1 MKAPVKYIDAQQKE
15 ALIVMIAI
23 LFIEEH
29 SLLRQEDLEDA
40 KNSLQALFLRTSGQ
54 AALLT
59 KLIEVLQA
67 TKNIQQTFASIFTVL
82 SGIGKGVLA
91 VENKIALLRE
101 SLDQHK
107 LTAEEHRDFIDPFL
121 SFSQNFQR
129 QLAAFARGIETYVE
143 LKENEARHAH
153 IYRIARDARE
163 QLRDRLKGDLGSK
176 PQGKTESRIRDEVVS
191 SFDYGEARESLQ
203 LAIAEARTKEQDVLV
218 QLDAI
223 KAMCQLAMNPA
234 MREKPALGTKPASTK
249 PAHEDVFT
257 RLTEALQKHPALER
271 LKEPVVELFKLY
283 QHSYGMF
290 ALDYN
295 RLQQALQLM
304 QKNAAAYFEAKEE
317 DKDIRAKREKLRRIE
332 GLIPFLERGS
342 RMLDEKEYNTYTI
355 YTRRLSDVI
364 SEEKAAWASIADD
377 LLRAKVQAEA
387 EMSTR
392 L

>member
-153 IYRIARDARE
+153 IYRIARDART

-249 PAHEDVFT
+249 PAHEDIFT

-342 RMLDEKEYNTYTI
+342 RMLDEKEFNTYSI
-355 YTRRLSDVI
+355 YTRRLSEVI
-364 SEEKAAWASIADD
+364 SETKAAWASIADD

-387 EMSTR
+387 EMSTK

>member
-23 LFIEEH
+23 LFIEEYG
-29 SLLRQEDLEDA
+29 LLRQEDLEDA

-54 AALLT
+54 ATLLT

-67 TKNIQQTFASIFTVL
+67 TKNIQQTFASIFIIL

-91 VENKIALLRE
+91 VEGKIALLRE

-107 LTAEEHRDFIDPFL
+107 ITAEEYRDFIDPFL

-129 QLAAFARGIETYVE
+129 QLAAFARGIEVYVE

-203 LAIAEARTKEQDVLV
+203 LAIAEARAKEQEVLV

-249 PAHEDVFT
+249 PAHEDIFT

-332 GLIPFLERGS
+332 GLIPFLDRGS
-342 RMLDEKEYNTYTI
+342 RMLDEKEFNTYSI
-355 YTRRLSDVI
+355 YTRRLSEVI
-364 SEEKAAWASIADD
+364 SETKAAWASIADD

>member
-54 AALLT
+54 ATLLT

-67 TKNIQQTFASIFTVL
+67 TKNIQQTFASIFIIL

-91 VENKIALLRE
+91 VEGKIALLRE
-101 SLDQHK
+101 NLDQHK
-107 LTAEEHRDFIDPFL
+107 ITAEEYRDFIDPFL

-129 QLAAFARGIETYVE
+129 QLAAFARGIEVYVE

-203 LAIAEARTKEQDVLV
+203 LAIAEAHTKEQEVLV

-234 MREKPALGTKPASTK
+234 MREKPAPGAKPANTK
-249 PAHEDVFT
+249 PAHEDIFT

-304 QKNAAAYFEAKEE
+304 HKNAAAYFEAKEE

-355 YTRRLSDVI
+355 YTHRLSDVI
-364 SEEKAAWASIADD
+364 SEAKAAWAPVAEE

>member
-143 LKENEARHAH
+143 LKENEARRAH
-153 IYRIARDARE
+153 IYRIARDART

-364 SEEKAAWASIADD
+364 SEEKAAWASIAED
-377 LLRAKVQAEA
+377 LLRTKVQAEA
-387 EMSTR
+387 EMSTK

>member
-101 SLDQHK
+101 NLDQHK

-153 IYRIARDARE
+153 IYRIARDART

-342 RMLDEKEYNTYTI
+342 RMLDEKEFNTYSI

-387 EMSTR
+387 EMSTK

>member
-1 MKAPVKYIDAQQKE
+1 M
-15 ALIVMIAI
+15 
-23 LFIEEH
+23 
-29 SLLRQEDLEDA
+29 
-40 KNSLQALFLRTSGQ
+40 
-54 AALLT
+54 
-59 KLIEVLQA
+59 
-67 TKNIQQTFASIFTVL
+67 
-82 SGIGKGVLA
+82 
-91 VENKIALLRE
+91 
-101 SLDQHK
+101 
-107 LTAEEHRDFIDPFL
+107 
-121 SFSQNFQR
+121 
-129 QLAAFARGIETYVE
+129 
-143 LKENEARHAH
+143 
-153 IYRIARDARE
+153 
-163 QLRDRLKGDLGSK
+163 
-176 PQGKTESRIRDEVVS
+176 S
-191 SFDYGEARESLQ
+191 SFDYGESRESLQ
-203 LAIAEARTKEQDVLV
+203 LAIAEARAKEQEVLI

-234 MREKPALGTKPASTK
+234 MREKPSLGAKPASTK
-249 PAHEDVFT
+249 PAHEDIFT

-332 GLIPFLERGS
+332 GLIPFLDRGS
-342 RMLDEKEYNTYTI
+342 RMLDEKEYNTYAI

-364 SEEKAAWASIADD
+364 SEAKAAWVSIADD

-387 EMSTR
+387 DMSTR

>member
-67 TKNIQQTFASIFTVL
+67 TKNIQQTFASIFIIL

-249 PAHEDVFT
+249 PAHEDIFT

-332 GLIPFLERGS
+332 GLIPFLDRGS
-342 RMLDEKEYNTYTI
+342 RMLDEKEYNTYSI

-364 SEEKAAWASIADD
+364 SEAKAAWASIADD